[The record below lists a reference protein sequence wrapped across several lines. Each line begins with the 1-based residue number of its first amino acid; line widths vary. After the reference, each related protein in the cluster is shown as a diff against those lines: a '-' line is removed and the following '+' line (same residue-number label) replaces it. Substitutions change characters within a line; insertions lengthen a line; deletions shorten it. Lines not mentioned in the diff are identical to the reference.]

1 MNLVYQFRELSL
13 RDQAMLYVLAA
24 AVAAFLLVQIAWRPL
39 ANANRNLQQANVAL
53 RDSVQNMAQL
63 AAEYRQLQQAGA
75 RGGAQGPESLAQLLD
90 RTIAAQQLQMSRF
103 QPGSV
108 GDVQVRF
115 DNSAFDQIV
124 RWLYQ
129 LENENGVTVRD
140 LSVAPGAAPGL
151 VNVSVRLSHP

>member
-129 LENENGVTVRD
+129 LESENGVTVRD